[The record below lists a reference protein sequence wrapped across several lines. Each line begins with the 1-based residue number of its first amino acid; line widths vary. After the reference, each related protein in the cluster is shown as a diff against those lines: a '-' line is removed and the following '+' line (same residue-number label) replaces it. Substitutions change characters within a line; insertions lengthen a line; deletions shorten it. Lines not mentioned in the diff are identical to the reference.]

1 MSRFADFQTEIYRS
15 GLAGRFPEL
24 PLTAPELERA
34 ALELMAPEVAGYVAG
49 GAGLETTAS
58 ANRDAFEHWQ
68 IVPRHLRGVAD
79 RTLQVEL
86 LGSKMPAPVLLAPV
100 GALGAVRTGGDL
112 EVARAAAHLG
122 LTTTLSTLS
131 SSTLEEVAAALA
143 GPGDV
148 ADPAGRGW
156 FQLYWP
162 TDRELAASLVQR
174 AERAGFQALVVTIDT
189 WTLAWRPRDLAR
201 GYLPFQRGEG
211 LANYFSDPVFRSRLG
226 AAPEADTAAAVA
238 LWSEIFGNPE
248 LVWSD
253 LDWLRGQ
260 TKLPILLKGI
270 CHPDDA
276 RQGAARGVD
285 GLIVSNHGGRQIDGA
300 RAALDCVPQVVAAS
314 QGLPVLFDSGIRSGS
329 DVLKALALGARAV
342 LVGRPYVYGLALAG
356 QSGVEHV
363 LRCLLAELDI
373 SVGLS
378 GHSGVASLGADS
390 LAPA

>member
-1 MSRFADFQTEIYRS
+1 
-15 GLAGRFPEL
+15 
-24 PLTAPELERA
+24 
-34 ALELMAPEVAGYVAG
+34 
-49 GAGLETTAS
+49 
-58 ANRDAFEHWQ
+58 
-68 IVPRHLRGVAD
+68 
-79 RTLQVEL
+79 
-86 LGSKMPAPVLLAPV
+86 
-100 GALGAVRTGGDL
+100 
-112 EVARAAAHLG
+112 
-122 LTTTLSTLS
+122 
-131 SSTLEEVAAALA
+131 
-143 GPGDV
+143 
-148 ADPAGRGW
+148 
-156 FQLYWP
+156 
-162 TDRELAASLVQR
+162 
-174 AERAGFQALVVTIDT
+174 FQALVVTIDT

-201 GYLPFQRGEG
+201 GYLPFQSGEG

-226 AAPEADTAAAVA
+226 AAPEADVAAAVA
-238 LWSEIFGNPE
+238 LWSEIFGNPG

-276 RQGAARGVD
+276 RQAAARGVD

-300 RAALDCVPQVVAAS
+300 RAALDCLPQVVAAS

-356 QSGVEHV
+356 QRGVEHV